1 MNIRYED
8 LVQKCRRCA
17 GTGRVAESPA
27 APQSVCKACDGT
39 GEIMTESG
47 QAMYKF
53 IRFLKGKGLLS

>member
-17 GTGRVAESPA
+17 GKGRVRDNSESAET
-27 APQSVCKACDGT
+27 VCKTCDGK
-39 GEIMTESG
+39 GETMTETG

-53 IRFLKGKGLLS
+53 IKFLKGKGLLS